1 MIRLTFVL
9 RRRPGLSREEFQ
21 DYWRRKHGPLVASHS
36 TRLRILR
43 YVQVH
48 TLDDPV
54 NEQMAEARGGME
66 EPYDGVAELW
76 WWSREEIADG
86 LGQAEAQEAG
96 AELLEDERTFI
107 DLERSPLWFA
117 HEYPQVN
124 PSPEEIVA
132 RERSPLVKLFF
143 CLRHPEGQSMEA
155 AQRYWRTAHGPI
167 IRSIAHAGGILRYL
181 QVHRVE
187 DELEGALRQARG
199 TVDDPYTGHAELWY
213 DRRAW
218 GGAAI
223 PERARAGEMAVGD
236 ESRFIDFKRSA
247 MWIAKERVFVDV
259 R

>member
-9 RRRPGLSREEFQ
+9 RRKADLTREEFQ
-21 DYWRRKHGPLVASHS
+21 EYWRRQHGPLVAKHS
-36 TRLRILR
+36 THLGMLR

-48 TLDDPV
+48 TIEDPI
-54 NEQMAEARGGME
+54 NDQMAEARGGME

-76 WWSREEIADG
+76 WWSRERIVESLAEEAA
-86 LGQAEAQEAG
+86 QAAG
-96 AELLEDERTFI
+96 AELLEDERKFI

-124 PSPEEIVA
+124 PVPEDLVA
-132 RERSPLVKLFF
+132 RERSPLVKLFY
-143 CLRHPEGQSMEA
+143 CLRHPKGQNEQD
-155 AQRYWRTAHGPI
+155 AQLYWRSAHGPI

-199 TVDDPYTGHAELWY
+199 TTTEPYTGHAELWY
-213 DRRAW
+213 DRRGW
-218 GGAAI
+218 VSGVI
-223 PERARAGEMAVGD
+223 PERVSAGELAVAD
-236 ESRFIDFKRSA
+236 ESNFIDFKRSA

>member
-9 RRRPGLSREEFQ
+9 RRRPELSREEFQ
-21 DYWRRKHGPLVASHS
+21 EYWRRRHGPLVAAHS
-36 TRLRILR
+36 TRLGIFR

-48 TLDDPV
+48 TVDDPV
-54 NEQMAEARGGME
+54 NDQMAQARGGME
-66 EPYDGVAELW
+66 PPYDGVAELW
-76 WWSREEIADG
+76 WWTREQIVEALQDR
-86 LGQAEAQEAG
+86 AAQEAA
-96 AELLEDERTFI
+96 AELVEDERKFI
-107 DLERSPLWFA
+107 DLERSPLWLA

-124 PSPEEIVA
+124 PAPEELVA

-143 CLRHPEGQSMEA
+143 CLRQPAGQSMEE

-187 DELEGALRQARG
+187 DELEAALRQARG
-199 TVDDPYTGHAELWY
+199 TREEPYTGHAELWY

-218 GGAAI
+218 GNSI
-223 PERARAGEMAVGD
+223 PERAQAGDLAVAD
-236 ESRFIDFKRSA
+236 ESKFIDFKRSA
-247 MWIAKERVFVDV
+247 MWIAKERVFVDL

>member
-9 RRRPGLSREEFQ
+9 RRKADVSRQDFQ
-21 DYWRRKHGPLVASHS
+21 DYWRRKHGPLVAGHAG
-36 TRLRILR
+36 RLQILR

-48 TLDDPV
+48 TLDDAV
-54 NEQMAEARGGME
+54 NAQMAEARGGME

-76 WWSREEIADG
+76 WWSRDRIV
-86 LGQAEAQEAG
+86 EALQDA
-96 AELLEDERTFI
+96 AAQDAAARLVEDERTFI
-107 DLERSPLWFA
+107 DLERSPLWLA

-124 PSPEEIVA
+124 PVPEDLVA

-143 CLRHPEGQSMEA
+143 CLRHPLSLSMA
-155 AQRYWRTAHGPI
+155 DAQLYWRTAHGPI
-167 IRSIAHAGGILRYL
+167 IRSIAQAGGILRYL

-187 DELEGALRQARG
+187 DELEAALRQARG
-199 TVDDPYTGHAELWY
+199 TKDEPYTGHAELWY

-218 GGAAI
+218 GGSAI
-223 PERARAGEMAVGD
+223 PERARGGELAVED
-236 ESRFIDFKRSA
+236 ESNFIDFGRSA

>member
-9 RRRPGLSREEFQ
+9 RRKPGLSREEFQ
-21 DYWRRKHGPLVASHS
+21 EYWRRQHGPLVAGHAGK
-36 TRLRILR
+36 LGILR

-48 TLDDPV
+48 TIDDPV
-54 NEQMAEARGGME
+54 NGQMAEARGGME

-76 WWSREEIADG
+76 WWTREQ
-86 LGQAEAQEAG
+86 LVEALQDSAAQDAA
-96 AELLEDERTFI
+96 AELVEDERKFI
-107 DLERSPLWFA
+107 DLERSPLWLA

-124 PSPEEIVA
+124 PVPEELVA

-143 CLRHPEGQSMEA
+143 CLRHPAGQSMEA
-155 AQRYWRTAHGPI
+155 AQLYWRTAHGPI
-167 IRSIAHAGGILRYL
+167 IRSIAQAGGILRYL

-187 DELEGALRQARG
+187 DELEAALRQARG
-199 TVDDPYTGHAELWY
+199 TRDDPYTGHAELWY

-218 GGAAI
+218 GVAI
-223 PERARAGEMAVGD
+223 PERARGGELAVAD
-236 ESRFIDFKRSA
+236 ESKFIDFKRSA

>member
-9 RRRPGLSREEFQ
+9 RRKPDLTREEFQ
-21 DYWRRKHGPLVASHS
+21 DYWRRQHGPLVAKHS
-36 TRLRILR
+36 TRLGMLR

-76 WWSREEIADG
+76 WWSRERIVEA
-86 LGQAEAQEAG
+86 LAEQAAQDAG
-96 AELLEDERTFI
+96 AELLEDEREFI

-124 PSPEEIVA
+124 PVPEDAVVA
-132 RERSPLVKLFF
+132 RERSPIVKLFF
-143 CLRHPEGQSMEA
+143 CLRQPAGQSEQEA
-155 AQRYWRTAHGPI
+155 QVYWRTAHGPI
-167 IRSIAHAGGILRYL
+167 IRSIAHAGGILRYV

-187 DELEGALRQARG
+187 DELEGALREARG
-199 TVDDPYTGHAELWY
+199 TVTEPYTGHAELWY
-213 DRRAW
+213 DRR
-218 GGAAI
+218 GFGNSV
-223 PERARAGEMAVGD
+223 PERARGGQLAIAD
-236 ESRFIDFKRSA
+236 ESTFIDFKRSA

>member
-9 RRRPGLSREEFQ
+9 RRKADLTREEFQ
-21 DYWRRKHGPLVASHS
+21 EYWRRQHGPLVAKHS
-36 TRLRILR
+36 THLGMLR

-48 TLDDPV
+48 TIDDPI

-76 WWSREEIADG
+76 WWSRERIVESLAEEAA
-86 LGQAEAQEAG
+86 QAAG
-96 AELLEDERTFI
+96 AELLEDERKFI

-124 PSPEEIVA
+124 AAPEDLVA
-132 RERSPLVKLFF
+132 RERSPLVKLFY
-143 CLRHPEGQSMEA
+143 CLRHPKGQSEQD
-155 AQRYWRTAHGPI
+155 AQLYWRTAHGPI

-187 DELEGALRQARG
+187 DELEGALRQSRG
-199 TVDDPYTGHAELWY
+199 TTTEPYTGHAELWY
-213 DRRAW
+213 DRRGW
-218 GGAAI
+218 GGNPI
-223 PERARAGEMAVGD
+223 PERVNAGELAVSD
-236 ESRFIDFKRSA
+236 ESNFIDFKRSA